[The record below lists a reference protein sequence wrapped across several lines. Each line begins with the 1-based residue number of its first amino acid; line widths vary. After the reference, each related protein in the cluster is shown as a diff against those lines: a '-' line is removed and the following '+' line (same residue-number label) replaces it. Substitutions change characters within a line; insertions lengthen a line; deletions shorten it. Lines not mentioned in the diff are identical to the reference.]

1 MEYIKPDAQIIL
13 FDADVITGS
22 NEEDNTDTEE

>member
-13 FDADVITGS
+13 FDIDVITGS